1 MTAQKTRIQQ
11 NLAIR
16 LLRVLRYNKAR
27 NERALELMPADK
39 RPLFHVIPFLL
50 HINHPDFPGYIEHK
64 DVPFGLNHYSLRK
77 QVSAAL
83 AEVFGEAKASP
94 EKIRAVWP
102 QTRCI
107 ESLALMGSI
116 GTIAQSSGSDF
127 DYWVCIKGDAFD
139 SGQKALLQ
147 QKLEQIEKWAE
158 EQGLEV
164 HFFLSDIGKVRH
176 NDFGEADGESSGS
189 AQAVFLKAEFY
200 TTNVVVAGK
209 LPFWWLMPDKVSD
222 GQYQELMSSLQ
233 PGQPP
238 DPRLFMDLG
247 NLQKMDPGELFG
259 AAIWQ
264 ISKAMD
270 SPFKSVLKMAKLEVF
285 LDNIENRQPLC
296 NLLKKK
302 VHSGVEAPGAL
313 EHVDPYGLMF
323 DELVEY
329 YRSVNEAQIVE
340 LLQTCLYIKCGC
352 KLSHEV
358 AATQDNFKRRIM
370 TGYVQQWGWSED
382 RIARLDNIR
391 HWSFREFSLLSRQI
405 HGFLILCYRRISS
418 AISLAQQSVSNED
431 MTVIGRKLDTYYSK
445 KPNKI
450 EYLRSAFEDELYRP
464 VVTVKA
470 RPLADQNRQWS
481 LYSGDQINCDAR
493 GLEAVLLKSGD
504 NPVDLLLWGVWNQIV
519 DEKTRIFLDYH
530 TEPVTEED
538 LVLLVSHLQQVFP
551 SKRVSTLSREALLAP
566 ARLLKVMAVLNFES
580 RRMKSEVESLRL
592 ITLNSW
598 GELCVESG
606 FEAIKALR
614 PILESTCPAPS
625 LWVVV
630 PQQSH
635 KERLFEYFL
644 SRGKLAT
651 ARLLR

>member
-1 MTAQKTRIQQ
+1 MTAQKIKIQQ

-50 HINHPDFPGYIEHK
+50 HINHPDFPGYIEQG

-77 QVSAAL
+77 QVSEAL

-102 QTRCI
+102 QSRCI
-107 ESLALMGSI
+107 ESLVLMGSI

-127 DYWVCIKGDAFD
+127 DYWVCVKAKTFAE
-139 SGQKALLQ
+139 QQRALLQ
-147 QKLEQIEKWAE
+147 QKLEKIEQWAE

-164 HFFLSDIGKVRH
+164 HFFLSDIEKVRH

-209 LPFWWLMPDKVSD
+209 LPFWWLMPDKVTD
-222 GQYQELMSSLQ
+222 GQYQELMESLQ

-285 LDNIENRQPLC
+285 LENINNKQPLC

-302 VHSGVEAPGAL
+302 VHSGVRAPGEL

-323 DELVEY
+323 DELVEHY
-329 YRSVNEAQIVE
+329 QSADEPQIVE

-352 KLSHEV
+352 ELSRKV
-358 AATQDNFKRRIM
+358 PASQDNFKRRIM
-370 TGYVQQWGWSED
+370 AGYVQQWGWSQD
-382 RIARLDNIR
+382 KVARLDNIK

-418 AISLAQQSVSNED
+418 AISLAQQSVSDKD

-450 EYLRSAFEDELYRP
+450 EYLRSAFDDELYRA
-464 VVTVKA
+464 VVTIKA
-470 RPLADQNRQWS
+470 RPLANREREWS
-481 LYSGDQINCDAR
+481 LYSGNQINCDTQA
-493 GLEAVLLKSGD
+493 LETVLLKSGD
-504 NPVDLLLWGVWNQIV
+504 NPVDLVVWGVWNRIL
-519 DEKTRIFLDYH
+519 DNKTRIYLDYH

-538 LVLLVSHLQQVFP
+538 LSLLVSHCQQVFP
-551 SKRVSTLSREALLAP
+551 SVRVSALSREALLAP
-566 ARLLKVMAVLNFES
+566 ARLMKVMAVVNFDS
-580 RRMKSEVESLRL
+580 RRPKSEVKSVR
-592 ITLNSW
+592 IVSLNSW
-598 GELCVESG
+598 GELYVESG
-606 FEAIKALR
+606 FEAL
-614 PILESTCPAPS
+614 STLQPEFARISPVPS
-625 LWVVV
+625 LFVMLPVDCY
-630 PQQSH
+630 
-635 KERLFEYFL
+635 KERLLDHFL
-644 SRGKLAT
+644 RRSGVGTAKL
-651 ARLLR
+651 L